1 MRLRTFDAATMV
13 EAMRQI
19 RGELGED
26 AVIVSSHSRRG
37 GRGVRVVAALDEAD
51 PDEAAFDGWLGD
63 ETVAAEPEG
72 EVAPALTYHGVPA
85 ALARRIDRAASTLAR
100 LDATAALTAA
110 LDGSFGFQPLADRLS
125 PRPLM
130 LVGPPGVGKTT
141 VAAKLIV
148 DAHRRARKVVAV
160 SCDLLRAGG
169 IDQLQAFTRIL
180 GVTLE
185 TAETPQALARIV
197 GAASGSDVVIDTAG
211 TSPLSARD
219 MGALE
224 AFVDAARAEPLLVL
238 AGGADA
244 MEAGDLATAFADI
257 GCRRIVATRLDVAR
271 RLGALLSA
279 ADIGRLAFAGAT
291 AGAEAA
297 DAVSPLSPL
306 SLARLLLSTTPRH
319 APLLKPEEALR

>member
-1 MRLRTFDAATMV
+1 MRLRTFDAATMA

-26 AVIVSSHSRRG
+26 AVIISSQSKRG
-37 GRGVRVVAALDEAD
+37 GRGVRVVAAVDGKD
-51 PDEAAFDGWLGD
+51 PDEAAFDGWTG
-63 ETVAAEPEG
+63 EEPASVAPEG
-72 EVAPALTYHGVPA
+72 EFSHALAYHGVPA
-85 ALARRIDRAASTLAR
+85 ALARRLDRAATVLAQQ
-100 LDATAALTAA
+100 DATAALTAA
-110 LDGSFGFQPLADRLS
+110 LDGAFGFQPLEDRLS

-148 DAHRRARKVVAV
+148 DAHRRGRRIIAV

-180 GVTLE
+180 GLTLA
-185 TAETPQALARIV
+185 TADTPQALARIV
-197 GAASGSDVVIDTAG
+197 GGANGSDVVIDTAG
-211 TSPLSARD
+211 TSPHSARD
-219 MGALE
+219 MDAL
-224 AFVDAARAEPLLVL
+224 AAIVDAARAEPLLVL
-238 AGGADA
+238 AAGADA
-244 MEAGDLATAFADI
+244 MEAGDVATAFAGI
-257 GCRRIVATRLDVAR
+257 GCRRIIATRLDVAR

-297 DAVSPLSPL
+297 EAVSPLSPL

-319 APLLKPEEALR
+319 VPLLEPEEDSR